1 MGRTS
6 NDNEFWRPPEEFPA
20 PAAQMTPP
28 PEEFGSGGQSAPAG
42 KKRRRLHWLA
52 AAAAAGLLSTVS
64 LFSGAV
70 KAVPEPVVSPTP
82 MAVVAAAT
90 VTPAPT
96 PTAAPTLDHT
106 PSPSPV
112 PTATP
117 SAVPTPTP
125 TPEPEELKVEVVF
138 FNFSAAHKGFV
149 RLTHQEAVKSI
160 LLEIIET
167 NFDSVEWSKEVP
179 EEKIAS
185 GYYQIPTFDDSETYF
200 KFMDRYRDG
209 VYIHLAMRATV
220 TVEGENGP
228 ETLVFT
234 QDASEEQGWS
244 AKYWPDDYTPIW
256 QGEQYYPGCFAV
268 TSYEALDDYP
278 DMRMGDYDDAD
289 QNGGLCVTLELNDVS
304 VPADECVIA
313 HYTESIMHYD
323 QERDEYVE
331 TGRYLYYTMVI
342 IPRPDFAP
350 LSGTAKFKVYQ
361 RLKGYDIVWITNTTI
376 QYGDS

>member
-1 MGRTS
+1 MRRIS
-6 NDNEFWRPPEEFPA
+6 SDNEFWRPPEEFPA

-28 PEEFGSGGQSAPAG
+28 PEEFGSGGQDAPARK
-42 KKRRRLHWLA
+42 KKRKFHWLA
-52 AAAAAGLLSTVS
+52 AAVAAGLLSTVAM
-64 LFSGAV
+64 FSGIEE
-70 KAVPEPVVSPTP
+70 KPTP
-82 MAVVAAAT
+82 
-90 VTPAPT
+90 
-96 PTAAPTLDHT
+96 DHT

-289 QNGGLCVTLELNDVS
+289 QNGGLCVTLELNDVP